1 MKGTGIGFGS
11 SDGRLDSLDL
21 LMQVL
26 CDLIVHEI
34 RAFGSGFHSAK

>member
-21 LMQVL
+21 RRSFV
-26 CDLIVHEI
+26 CDLIVLEI
-34 RAFGSGFHSAK
+34 RASGSGFHSAK